1 MANPRQT
8 PAHAMALLDQV
19 VAAYGPGESRHP
31 SLQAIGKPLG
41 LNPLQVRK
49 LLITAGVYKSAKAER
64 VLALYREGKT
74 VEEIVERTGLSRV
87 SVYTYLP
94 YTRGVRPEE
103 PEEDPADR
111 AEREREA
118 AVRRLAAEP
127 TAENLWAALLLFQ
140 SCPFHTAKGLEFS
153 YTIKGGELFVS
164 RKEKSITR
172 SSVEMAFRRALALGG
187 GLRPQEAGGVRGAV
201 PLSGV
206 PPAGGH
212 HRREEELNRASQNPA
227 RIPAFRLDSS
237 GVCQSVHH
245 ACFFG
250 FCFRRRLR
258 LWGVLVITMAVPPTL
273 HRWNSSWPKGW
284 P

>member
-8 PAHAMALLDQV
+8 PAHAMALLDQA

-31 SLQAIGKPLG
+31 SLQAIGEPLG

-118 AVRRLAAEP
+118 AVCRLAAEP

-172 SSVEMAFRRALALGG
+172 SSVEMAFRRALALGEVSG
-187 GLRPQEAGGVRGAV
+187 PKKLGVFGASHLYPV
-201 PLSGV
+201 
-206 PPAGGH
+206 
-212 HRREEELNRASQNPA
+212 
-227 RIPAFRLDSS
+227 F
-237 GVCQSVHH
+237 
-245 ACFFG
+245 
-250 FCFRRRLR
+250 LR
-258 LWGVLVITMAVPPTL
+258 LGVITAGKK
-273 HRWNSSWPKGW
+273 N
-284 P
+284 